1 MVTLYYE
8 LLRKMFRQ
16 SCVVMFALVFC
27 ACIIQSS
34 KFMYLVSDSHATVP
48 QLFSAICLLAVDMSA
63 NVFPIAI
70 AVAVCIV
77 LYKFKHSNQMV
88 ALQGFGVPIKSLL
101 KPVAIA
107 AYISTI
113 ALYSITLYFSPISL
127 QQFKKMKTQF
137 INNISLPRHSGNLV
151 NYSGISV
158 FAQQYIGRLNFKGLT
173 IIDTRTPNVFRTY
186 FAESGNLINGV
197 INLNHGVIKELDKN
211 KRRISAVRFDSHS
224 YNLNE
229 MIKKLSLNL
238 SLHEMSSNELL
249 RNYSNIGC
257 KAEFH
262 NRLITPLLAILL
274 ALISFFC
281 VCSKNTTSRNTSYGE
296 IIYTVSALT
305 AVEGTALWFSNMM
318 GKNESLIIQY
328 YVFMIAM
335 IVVML
340 SLINLRLDR

>member
-8 LLRKMFRQ
+8 LLRKIFRQ

-34 KFMYLVSDSHATVP
+34 RFMYLVSDSHATVL

-70 AVAVCIV
+70 AIAVCMV
-77 LYKFKHSNQMV
+77 FYKFKYSNQMV
-88 ALQGFGVPIKSLL
+88 ALQSFGVPIKSLL

-127 QQFKKMKTQF
+127 QQFKEMKTQF

-151 NYSGISV
+151 NYNGISV
-158 FAQQYIGRLNFKGLT
+158 FAQQYVGRLNFKGLT
-173 IIDTRTPNVFRTY
+173 IIDTRTPSIFRTY
-186 FAESGNLINGV
+186 FAESGSLINGV

-211 KRRISAVRFDSHS
+211 KKRISVIRFDFHS
-224 YNLNE
+224 YDLNE
-229 MIKKLSLNL
+229 VINKLSLNL
-238 SLHEMSSNELL
+238 SPHEMSSNELL
-249 RNYSNIGC
+249 QNYSKIKC

-262 NRLITPLLAILL
+262 RRLIAPLLAILL
-274 ALISFFC
+274 SLLSFFC
-281 VCSKNTTSRNTSYGE
+281 VCSRNTTSRNASYRE
-296 IIYTVSALT
+296 IIYAVFALT

-318 GKNESLIIQY
+318 GKNESFIIQY
-328 YVFMIAM
+328 YVFMIVM